1 LGISGL
7 SDLPDL
13 EAMAATLEASGRY
26 RVLRKLEYRRVLSA
40 ADGAP
45 TRLGLVLDLE
55 TTGLDP
61 AKDEIIELA
70 MVPFAYGLDGRV
82 FEIHEPFQRLRQ
94 PSIPIPPDV
103 TALTG
108 IDDAMVAGK
117 AIDPAEVAAFA
128 APAALVIAHH
138 AGFDR
143 RFAERFCDVFST
155 KPWACSMSQVPWAAE
170 GFDGTKLRYLAAGC
184 GFFFDGHRAA
194 DDCQAAIEILARPL
208 PRCGMPALSK
218 LLEEA
223 RKPTCRVWAENAP
236 FDFKD
241 ILKARGYRW
250 NGEANGRPRA
260 WYIDVAEEQ
269 LAGELAYLRAEIFQ
283 YDASIP
289 VVRITASD
297 RFSDRC

>member
-1 LGISGL
+1 LHET
-7 SDLPDL
+7 PDL
-13 EAMAATLEASGRY
+13 EGMAAALEASGRY
-26 RVLRKLEYRRVLSA
+26 RVLRKLQPRHVLSVM
-40 ADGAP
+40 DGSP
-45 TRLGLVLDLE
+45 MRMGLFLDLE

-61 AKDEIIELA
+61 IRDEIIEFA
-70 MVPFAYGLDGRV
+70 MVPFTYGLDGRV
-82 FEIHEPFQRLRQ
+82 FEIHEPFHSLRQ
-94 PSIPIPPDV
+94 PSILIPPEV

-117 AIDPAEVAAFA
+117 VIDPAAVAAFA
-128 APAALVIAHH
+128 APAAIVIAHN

-143 RFAERFCDVFST
+143 RFAERFSEGFYT
-155 KPWACSMSQVPWAAE
+155 KAWACSMSQVPWAGE

-184 GFFFDGHRAA
+184 GFFFDGHRAT

-208 PRCGMPALSK
+208 PRSGTPALAK

-223 RKPTCRVWAENAP
+223 RKATCRVWAENAP
-236 FDFKD
+236 YDFKD
-241 ILKARGYRW
+241 VLKARGYRW

-260 WYIDVAEEQ
+260 WYIDVGEDRLDQ
-269 LAGELAYLRAEIFQ
+269 ELAYLRTEIFK

-289 VVRITASD
+289 VVRLTAYD